1 MSADH
6 PTLAKYFPPHA
17 PPYTH
22 YYIEEV
28 TRTAVYSEPLQPT
41 SSVACTTPSNDTSRE
56 QYLQSEQ
63 YDDPIVQ
70 VEAQFPCSFPSQ
82 FNEKSWTP
90 GHQNLCEM
98 QVKIPYRDMTLIPS
112 SNLPSRSP
120 AQLHSIAR
128 IEIYKVTIPPPISHL
143 SS

>member
-22 YYIEEV
+22 YYIEDV
-28 TRTAVYSEPLQPT
+28 TRIAVCSEPLQPT

-70 VEAQFPCSFPSQ
+70 VEAQFPCSFPSH
-82 FNEKSWTP
+82 FKEKSWAT
-90 GHQNLCEM
+90 
-98 QVKIPYRDMTLIPS
+98 
-112 SNLPSRSP
+112 
-120 AQLHSIAR
+120 
-128 IEIYKVTIPPPISHL
+128 
-143 SS
+143 